1 MDRDH
6 ATRHDRL
13 IAAYCARHHLSQ
25 THADRM
31 SARMADGCERYGERN
46 HHAPEF
52 SCAREALEEA
62 WDLVTLGVCVALER
76 REDGEDP
83 ELMPAEQRAYAE
95 LEFGAAAC
103 LRALEVLA
111 GE

>member
-1 MDRDH
+1 MDSSH
-6 ATRHDRL
+6 AARHDRL
-13 IAAYCARHHLSQ
+13 IHAYCSRHHLSDL
-25 THADRM
+25 HADAM
-31 SARMADGCERYGERN
+31 SARMADGCERYGEEN
-46 HHAPEF
+46 HHRADF

-62 WDLVTLGVCVALER
+62 WDLVTLGVTTALER
-76 REDGEDP
+76 REDDIDP
-83 ELMPAEQRAYAE
+83 PLTSGEQRAWAE